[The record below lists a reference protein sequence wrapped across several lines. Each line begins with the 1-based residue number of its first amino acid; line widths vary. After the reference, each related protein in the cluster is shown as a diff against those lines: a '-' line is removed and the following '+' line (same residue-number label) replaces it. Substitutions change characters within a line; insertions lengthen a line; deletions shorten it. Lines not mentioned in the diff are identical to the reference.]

1 MELKSWSGVW
11 FAGWVVAASINSI
24 FSDSLCKRAREKNLE
39 REQRRERVEVGKSI
53 SCCAKENEASK
64 GETKKTMGGAGVK
77 LLEKVINTT
86 NIFQEPI
93 IQKCSTNRV
102 SRSRNL
108 ETTCC
113 TTNLFRVLIFFFE
126 FFCSFLFLS
135 RYYYPE
141 VNSDWDLKVPM
152 TYQWREKSHGNKKT
166 EWKFSVKWKEQWT
179 DLDTAIKTEK
189 ELKF

>member
-1 MELKSWSGVW
+1 MCDLLGES
-11 FAGWVVAASINSI
+11 
-24 FSDSLCKRAREKNLE
+24 SLPRSTRYSPTLCAREREKKKNLV

-113 TTNLFRVLIFFFE
+113 TTNLFRVLIFFL
-126 FFCSFLFLS
+126 SFSAVFYFS
-135 RYYYPE
+135 PDISYPE

-152 TYQWREKSHGNKKT
+152 TYQWREKSYGNQKT
-166 EWKFSVKWKEQWT
+166 KWKFSVKWKEQWT